1 MNDQFGRFF
10 SLYGQIKINEVAKIE
25 NINTL
30 YIQNLYRSN
39 QYETAKNILD
49 KLSHKE
55 LTDEMLLY
63 LIKTNIKLKH
73 FEIAKNQI
81 ELFKHTHINSDL
93 LRYVNHEE
101 QLIKNKNAK

>member
-1 MNDQFGRFF
+1 
-10 SLYGQIKINEVAKIE
+10 
-25 NINTL
+25 
-30 YIQNLYRSN
+30 
-39 QYETAKNILD
+39 
-49 KLSHKE
+49 
-55 LTDEMLLY
+55 MLLY

-81 ELFKHTHINSDL
+81 ELFKQTHINSDL